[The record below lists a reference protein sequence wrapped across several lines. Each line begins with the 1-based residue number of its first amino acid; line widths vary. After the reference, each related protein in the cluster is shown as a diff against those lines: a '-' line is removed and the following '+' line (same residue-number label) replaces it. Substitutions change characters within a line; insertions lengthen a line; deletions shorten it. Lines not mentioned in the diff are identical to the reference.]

1 MYHLKQQINK
11 SIKNKDKKNEEITIL
26 TFKISKN
33 ISLLL
38 LEKLRLTFSQIK
50 VWYTIPKEFSK
61 NLSIK
66 TQDMKTL
73 MSIRSSIFHQQS
85 QLFNFSWRHTGKLE
99 KKRNFTCLFAIL
111 HICIFDSAIMGS
123 CALESAESTLS
134 IPSMY
139 VAVHV
144 TQCIT

>member
-50 VWYTIPKEFSK
+50 VWYTH
-61 NLSIK
+61 NIK
-66 TQDMKTL
+66 R
-73 MSIRSSIFHQQS
+73 I
-85 QLFNFSWRHTGKLE
+85 
-99 KKRNFTCLFAIL
+99 
-111 HICIFDSAIMGS
+111 
-123 CALESAESTLS
+123 
-134 IPSMY
+134 
-139 VAVHV
+139 
-144 TQCIT
+144 